1 MDKPMD
7 EPWPLLEVRGVT
19 FGYGRE
25 VVLEDVD
32 LTVGGR
38 DFLVLAGPNGGGKTT
53 LLKLMLGLL
62 SPWRGEVRRHL
73 RRRRG
78 GIGYVPQFSTF
89 DRNFPLRV
97 ESLVLMGRLAHGG
110 LLRAYSRDDRRE
122 AARALHRLRLTHLA
136 KLPIAD
142 LSGGEA
148 QRVLIARAL
157 AGDPEILMLDEP
169 TASVDPNARDV
180 LAAVLVELN
189 RRIPVVVVTHD
200 LASFCGQATRIA
212 HIHRTLTLRT
222 WPAAATHG
230 VPQ

>member
-1 MDKPMD
+1 MAESP
-7 EPWPLLEVRGVT
+7 PLIEVIGVT

-25 VVLEDVD
+25 VVIEEID

-38 DFLVLAGPNGGGKTT
+38 DFLVLEGPNGGGKTT

-73 RRRRG
+73 GRRRG
-78 GIGYVPQFSTF
+78 AIGYVPQFSAF

-97 ESLVLMGRLAHGG
+97 ESLVLMGRLAHRG
-110 LLRAYSRDDRRE
+110 LLRAYDRDDRRE
-122 AARALHRLRLTHLA
+122 AAWALDRLRLTHLA
-136 KLPIAD
+136 RLPIAS

-157 AGDPEILMLDEP
+157 AGDPQILMLDEP
-169 TASVDPNARDV
+169 TSSVDPQSRDV
-180 LAAVLVELN
+180 LGSVLADLN

-200 LASFCGQATRIA
+200 LASFSGQATRIA
-212 HIHRTLTLRT
+212 HIHRTLTAQT
-222 WPAAATHG
+222 WPAALG
-230 VPQ
+230 VPR